1 MEGVE
6 IVNVIH
12 NYASLINP
20 IWLLNILMIML
31 VVGLIGALTVK
42 FDIIQDICVTLF
54 LFLSVIL
61 CLGIIGTGIETNEII
76 DTTYKIT
83 VSDEVSLMELS
94 EKYEIIEQDG
104 KIFTVRER

>member
-1 MEGVE
+1 MEDVE

-12 NYASLINP
+12 NYASFIDP

-31 VVGLIGALTVK
+31 AIGVIGALTVK
-42 FDIIQDICVTLF
+42 FDIIQDICRTLF

-61 CLGIIGTGIETNEII
+61 CLGIIGTGIKTNEII
-76 DTTYKIT
+76 DTIYKIT

-104 KIFTVRER
+104 KIFTVREK